1 MCSSQLYWTLSYFS
15 FCQYWIISTSTFAS
29 LLDIPRG
36 IASSVIG
43 SKNFKIAAGI
53 EKYKLTTKKKIKKH
67 DKIILLG
74 KTKLN
79 SVQVLIFKA
88 LINSNNSHDEFD
100 FNK

>member
-29 LLDIPRG
+29 LLGIPRG
-36 IASSVIG
+36 IASSAIG

-67 DKIILLG
+67 DKMILLG